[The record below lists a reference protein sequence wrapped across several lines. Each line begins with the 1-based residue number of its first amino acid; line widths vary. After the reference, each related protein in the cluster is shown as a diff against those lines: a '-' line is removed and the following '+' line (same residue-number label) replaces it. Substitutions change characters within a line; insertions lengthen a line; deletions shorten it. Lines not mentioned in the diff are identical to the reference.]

1 MNPSKTANP
10 TTGVVEAGPYSCL
23 TRKTKHF
30 WHHKL
35 VQTNTLLDSQTTNT
49 HPSPQPQKRAML
61 TGGIRFNV
69 HFSSCDSP
77 CRRMS
82 TLHRCVDPCNSK
94 FIFVSPGSLP
104 IRATVTV
111 PCGSATW
118 TTIHTSAPVRKT
130 GRFAG
135 PTTPRSRLGYG
146 LRPASARVPTVPSG
160 DRLHEF
166 RGVIA
171 HIAHGLADP
180 VPGHTRRIHVSQRRI
195 QQVGDIA
202 AEHCRIDPVI
212 DPVASEEDRHPMMDI
227 TEVSGRFHGQ
237 NRRRDQPAGIRLLPE
252 LEESGHEQGIIAGSA
267 HHPRLLAV
275 LGGLPF
281 VIARDRQCT
290 ASAPDRLTEHR
301 LVEHGLRSGVEC
313 LEPDLDVLGPRGDQA
328 P

>member
-1 MNPSKTANP
+1 MLQYES
-10 TTGVVEAGPYSCL
+10 
-23 TRKTKHF
+23 
-30 WHHKL
+30 
-35 VQTNTLLDSQTTNT
+35 QQDSQPDHGGDRSWPNTMSHQKNKTFLASQTCSNKHAIGFSNHKHTPITTT
-49 HPSPQPQKRAML
+49 QKRAMF

-94 FIFVSPGSLP
+94 FIFVSLESLP

-130 GRFAG
+130 GPLAG
-135 PTTPRSRLGYG
+135 PTTPQTRLGYG
-146 LRPASARVPTVPSG
+146 LRPALARVPTAPSG

-180 VPGHTRRIHVSQRRI
+180 VPGHTRRIHVSQRRT
-195 QQVGDIA
+195 QQGGDSV

-212 DPVASEEDRHPMMDI
+212 DPVASEEDRHPVMDI
-227 TEVSGRFHGQ
+227 AEVSGRFHGQ
-237 NRRRDQPAGIRLLPE
+237 NRRRDQPAAIRLLPE

-290 ASAPDRLTEHR
+290 ASAPDRLTEH
-301 LVEHGLRSGVEC
+301 
-313 LEPDLDVLGPRGDQA
+313 
-328 P
+328 